1 MFCRNCGKQI
11 DDKADVCIYCG
22 VKTKDEKTEPTTVV
36 VKPIDKGSFGWGVL
50 GFFFPLVGL
59 ILYGIWYKD
68 LPKRARS
75 VGIGA
80 LIDLC
85 LGIFIL
91 IVYFILAIVIVNTT
105 Y

>member
-1 MFCRNCGKQI
+1 MK
-11 DDKADVCIYCG
+11 K
-22 VKTKDEKTEPTTVV
+22 KEPTTVV

-59 ILYGIWYKD
+59 ILYTIWHND
-68 LPKRARS
+68 LPKRAKS

>member
-59 ILYGIWYKD
+59 ILYAIWHND
-68 LPKRARS
+68 LPKRAKS

-80 LIDLC
+80 LIDAC
-85 LGIFIL
+85 LTIFLL
-91 IVYFILAIVIVNTT
+91 IVYFILILIAVNIT